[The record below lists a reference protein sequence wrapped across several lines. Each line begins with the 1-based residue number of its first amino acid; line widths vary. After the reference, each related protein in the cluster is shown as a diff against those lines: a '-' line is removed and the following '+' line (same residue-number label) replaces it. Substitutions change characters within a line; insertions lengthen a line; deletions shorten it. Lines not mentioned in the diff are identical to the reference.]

1 MPAASDGTEPTNLDR
16 ALTYARRGWRVVPIP
31 PGEKFPRGITAW
43 QTEGSTD
50 EAKITHW
57 WTQAPDHGIGIVTG
71 ATSGLWVLDVD
82 VAGDKVGDETLAE
95 HEAGYGDLPD
105 TYEVITGSGGRH
117 LYFAWPTD
125 GQVITNSASGRLGPG
140 LDVRGEGGFVVAPPS
155 LHANGNRYEVEAS
168 APDHVAPAPKWL
180 LAMLEDPEPAAPAP
194 RAPTTPAGD
203 RPGDLWA
210 AATTWAQILTP
221 DGWTLHHTSRDG
233 EEHWTRPGKERRDGT
248 SATTGYK
255 GSDVLKVF
263 TSSHPTLAADETYT
277 KIGYLAATKFGNDHG
292 AAARALRADGY
303 RTADPLHGILPGGKV
318 KPAATLPT
326 EPWPTPTTLPPP
338 EPGPAFP
345 LHTLPAWAQ
354 AHAAAVADQVQVPV
368 DLAAMQI
375 IGALSAA
382 CTGRANV
389 HVSPNWSEPVNL
401 YLAVAMRSGAGKS
414 PSDKLVVDWI
424 RTWQRDRMEQM
435 ADAHAK
441 AALKVRHARKRLAKL
456 EGSEAVD
463 DHELFKAYEALAL
476 AEDDVPPLPRLLADD
491 TSPEAVAGLLREH
504 GQRLAILSTEADLF
518 DMLLRGKPGQ
528 RANMNLFLKAW
539 SGDSFT
545 RDRKG
550 GSESG
555 PEWTELARP
564 LLTIA
569 CSVQPS
575 VLAQVRTD
583 SEMNNR
589 GLAARFM
596 VSVPDD
602 VIGHRDVTRRFT
614 ATRLPTTDPYETEA
628 TRLATRWCTWSN
640 PANLHFAPAAA
651 DTLCA
656 FLAEIEPRLAR
667 GADLEHLA
675 EWANKL
681 HGSIAR
687 YAGLLYLAEGGD
699 TQVAIDADTVA
710 RAIDLGRYWMAHAAA
725 VDTFGDEAPIARAQ
739 GLLTWIAEQGAGV
752 IRLADMQAGY
762 RRPGEGLD
770 KIADYIAPVELLV
783 GLGYLR
789 PVDNGDWRA
798 EVGIRRSKSPDFAVW
813 PEIIGKPRS
822 AVIPRSPRTAS
833 MGERD
838 LSLSPPEHTPLLDP
852 RGTRITRITDEPT
865 APVDNSGP
873 PATAH
878 QAPPV
883 IELDPDE
890 DIFATHPAPTTPT
903 PSVPTDQD

>member
-1 MPAASDGTEPTNLDR
+1 MPADEADTTPATNLDH
-16 ALTYARRGWRVVPIP
+16 ALTYARRGWRVIPIP

-50 EAKITHW
+50 EAKIAHW
-57 WTQAPDHGIGIVTG
+57 WTNAPDHGIGIVTG

-95 HEAGYGDLPD
+95 LEDAYGALPS

-117 LYFAWPTD
+117 LYFAWPD
-125 GQVITNSASGRLGPG
+125 GQVVTNSASGRLGPG

-155 LHANGNRYEVEAS
+155 LHANGRRYEVEAS
-168 APDHVAPAPKWL
+168 SPHHVADPPGWL
-180 LAMLEDPEPAAPAP
+180 LALLEEPEPTAP
-194 RAPTTPAGD
+194 RQQASAPAGD

-210 AATTWAQILTP
+210 AATTWAQILEA
-221 DGWTLHHTSRDG
+221 DGWTLHHVDG
-233 EEHWTRPGKERRDGT
+233 QGEHHWTRPGKERRDGT
-248 SATTGYK
+248 SATTGYM

-263 TSSHPTLAADETYT
+263 TSSHPTLNADETYT
-277 KIGYLAATKFGNDHG
+277 KLGYLAATRHGGDHS
-292 AAARALRADGY
+292 AAASALRQSGY
-303 RTADPLHGILPGGKV
+303 GTDLPINV
-318 KPAATLPT
+318 TITDAAAWPD
-326 EPWPTPTTLPPP
+326 PTPLPPP
-338 EPGPAFP
+338 EPGPEFP
-345 LHTLPAWAQ
+345 LHTLPDWAQ
-354 AHAAAVADQVQVPV
+354 AHAVAVADQVQVPV

-414 PSDKLVVDWI
+414 PTDKLVVDWL
-424 RTWQRDRMEQM
+424 RNWQRTRMEQT
-435 ADAHAK
+435 AEAHAK
-441 AALKVRHARKRLAKL
+441 AALKVRHARKRLTKL

-463 DHELFKAYEALAL
+463 ERDLFAAYEALAV
-476 AEDDVPPLPRLLADD
+476 AEAAVPPLPRLLADD

-528 RANMNLFLKAW
+528 RANMNIFLKAW

-555 PEWTELARP
+555 PEWTELSRP

-575 VLAQVRTD
+575 VLAQVRND
-583 SEMNNR
+583 PEMTNR

-602 VIGHRDVTRRFT
+602 VIGYRDVTRRFT
-614 ATRLPTTDPYETEA
+614 ATRLPTTDPYEA
-628 TRLATRWCTWSN
+628 TATQLATRWCSWAN
-640 PANLHFAPAAA
+640 PAQLHFSTDASTA
-651 DTLCA
+651 LCD
-656 FLAEIEPRLAR
+656 FLAEIEPRLAK

-687 YAGLLYLAEGGD
+687 YAGLLHLAEGGD
-699 TQVAIDADTVA
+699 PQAEISRSTVD
-710 RAIDLGRYWMAHAAA
+710 RAIDLGRYWMAHAAVVEGIA
-725 VDTFGDEAPIARAQ
+725 DETAIEQAQ
-739 GLLTWIAEQGAGV
+739 GLLAWIAGEGVGAV
-752 IRLADMQAGY
+752 RLADMQAGH

-770 KIADYIAPVELLV
+770 KIADYIAPVELLE

-789 PVDNGDWRA
+789 HLGGGDWRA

-813 PEIIGKPRS
+813 PEIIGKPLS

-838 LSLSPPEHTPLLDP
+838 LSLSPSRYTPPPGP
-852 RGTRITRITDEPT
+852 RGTRFTRIDAP
-865 APVDNSGP
+865 APVDNFPAGYEPGALFDRPGVLP
-873 PATAH
+873 PE
-878 QAPPV
+878 V
-883 IELDPDE
+883 
-890 DIFATHPAPTTPT
+890 
-903 PSVPTDQD
+903 PS